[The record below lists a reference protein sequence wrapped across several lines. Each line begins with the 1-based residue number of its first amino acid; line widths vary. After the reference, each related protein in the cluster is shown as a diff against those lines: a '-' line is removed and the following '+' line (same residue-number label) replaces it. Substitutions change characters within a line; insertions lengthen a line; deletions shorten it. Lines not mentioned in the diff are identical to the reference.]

1 MAIPKAKKP
10 AAFSGAHG
18 TNSKGVAM
26 ENREDKIKALY
37 RLISELQSIEDC
49 QNLFDDLCTVK
60 EIEKMAE
67 RIYAAK
73 LLLEGKTYNQVIAQ
87 ADISSATLSRVS
99 RCVQYGK
106 GYSRFLKK

>member
-1 MAIPKAKKP
+1 
-10 AAFSGAHG
+10 
-18 TNSKGVAM
+18 M

-37 RLISELQSIEDC
+37 RLILELQSVEDC
-49 QNLFDDLCTVK
+49 QALFNDLCTEK
-60 EIEKMAE
+60 ELEKMAE

-106 GYSRFLKK
+106 GYSRFLRKQ